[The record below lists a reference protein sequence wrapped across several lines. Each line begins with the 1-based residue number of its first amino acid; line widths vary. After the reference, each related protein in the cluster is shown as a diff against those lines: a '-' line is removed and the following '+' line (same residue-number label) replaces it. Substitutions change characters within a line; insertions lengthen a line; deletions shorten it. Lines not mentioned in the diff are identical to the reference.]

1 MFGEER
7 GKKIFGQ
14 PQFDHGKDDL
24 GVN

>member
-14 PQFDHGKDDL
+14 PQFNHGKDDL

>member
-14 PQFDHGKDDL
+14 PQFDHKKDDF

>member
-14 PQFDHGKDDL
+14 PQFDHEKDDF